1 MWCIYV
7 LQSETMDT
15 TIRNLD
21 ERVYRRLRARALA
34 AGLTVGEALNEA
46 MRAYLAR
53 PDPAK
58 SSSLRDLEPEPY
70 PKGNERLSEG
80 IDAIVYGA

>member
-1 MWCIYV
+1 
-7 LQSETMDT
+7 MDT

-21 ERVYRRLRARALA
+21 ERVYRRLRARAIA

-53 PDPAK
+53 PQLAK
-58 SSSLRDLEPEPY
+58 TSSLRDLESQPY
-70 PKGNERLSEG
+70 PKGNERLSED
-80 IDAIVYGA
+80 IDAVVYGA